1 MADFSSFAGRPVP
14 DWYAEP
20 QLGIFIHWGM
30 AAIPAFAPAGRS
42 ITDLFVSDYDRA
54 FVLGPY
60 AEWYDNALRDP
71 ESPTRVYH
79 RERWGEAPYAAFREP
94 FEAAAEAFDADAWA
108 DLFQAAGAT
117 YVVFVT
123 KHHDGFC
130 LWPTGID
137 NPNRPGW
144 HSKRDFV
151 GELGEAVRARGMRY
165 GLYYSGGLD
174 WTFRPSL
181 IRNMGEMFAC
191 VPTDEAYSA
200 YALAQAREL
209 IDRYRP
215 SVLWNDI
222 AWPNLEDLPGLFA
235 HYYATVPDGVINDRW
250 MASKPLFESLRDPA
264 NCASFNAMVKARIA
278 EVGVHGGSA
287 STPPHC
293 DFRTVEYTTGD
304 HMVGKGKWE
313 STRGLGLAFGYNAA
327 EATDDYMTGPQ
338 LLDLYREVTA
348 GGGNL
353 LINVGPRA
361 DASIPDV
368 QRAPLLALGA
378 ALRA

>member
-1 MADFSSFAGRPVP
+1 MVTAPNLPLGTLPYRPV
-14 DWYAEP
+14 DADNHYYETRDAFTRY
-20 QLGIFIHWGM
+20 ID
-30 AAIPAFAPAGRS
+30 PAFADRTFQVH
-42 ITDLFVSDYDRA
+42 TD
-54 FVLGPY
+54 
-60 AEWYDNALRDP
+60 
-71 ESPTRVYH
+71 
-79 RERWGEAPYAAFREP
+79 
-94 FEAAAEAFDADAWA
+94 
-108 DLFQAAGAT
+108 
-117 YVVFVT
+117 
-123 KHHDGFC
+123 
-130 LWPTGID
+130 
-137 NPNRPGW
+137 
-144 HSKRDFV
+144 
-151 GELGEAVRARGMRY
+151 
-165 GLYYSGGLD
+165 
-174 WTFRPSL
+174 
-181 IRNMGEMFAC
+181 
-191 VPTDEAYSA
+191 
-200 YALAQAREL
+200 
-209 IDRYRP
+209 
-215 SVLWNDI
+215 
-222 AWPNLEDLPGLFA
+222 
-235 HYYATVPDGVINDRW
+235 PDGVDR
-250 MASKPLFESLRDPA
+250 MSIDHRPYVFSPAKFDRTNPPGSLLESLRDPA

-278 EVGVHGGSA
+278 EVGVHGGST